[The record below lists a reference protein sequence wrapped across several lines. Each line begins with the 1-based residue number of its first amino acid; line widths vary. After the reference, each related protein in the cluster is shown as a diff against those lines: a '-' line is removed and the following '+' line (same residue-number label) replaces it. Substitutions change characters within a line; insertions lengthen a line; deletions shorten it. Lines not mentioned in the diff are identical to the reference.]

1 MSHEPHIGMSRINS
15 MVYTHHQRTWRT
27 LDVHFS
33 MCLFLSAG
41 FAVVLLVLYYLQ
53 RGCTPPLLPS
63 LQAVDP
69 SHFSTTSGASATAE
83 KLSGSSLPFSVR
95 TYRSRNNDTLG
106 NLLVGFFNF
115 YCQFDWYRVISVRLA
130 DTRNVPS
137 DKKWT
142 RPYIRIE
149 DPFDCKNVTRAVYQ
163 YPQFCIITEAIRRAK
178 QQLANSNSYLND
190 IL

>member
-1 MSHEPHIGMSRINS
+1 
-15 MVYTHHQRTWRT
+15 
-27 LDVHFS
+27 

-53 RGCTPPLLPS
+53 KGCTPPLLPS
-63 LQAVDP
+63 LQAMDP

-83 KLSGSSLPFSVR
+83 KLSSSSLPFSVK
-95 TYRSRNNDTLG
+95 TYMSHNNDTLG

-115 YCQFDWYRVISVRLA
+115 YCEFNWGRVISVRLA

-149 DPFDCKNVTRAVYQ
+149 DPFDCKNVTRAVYK
-163 YPQFCIITEAIRRAK
+163 YTQFCIIKEAMRRAK
-178 QQLANSNSYLND
+178 QQLANSNSHIND